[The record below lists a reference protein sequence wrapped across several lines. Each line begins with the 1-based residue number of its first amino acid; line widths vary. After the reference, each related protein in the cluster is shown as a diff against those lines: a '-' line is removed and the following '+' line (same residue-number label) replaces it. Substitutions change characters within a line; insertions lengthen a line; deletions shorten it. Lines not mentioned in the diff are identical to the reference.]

1 MSSSRAPSLIPA
13 HGAPKD
19 TRKLLML
26 RIRYMMPAPMLGS
39 GYDFRH
45 PSVDPRHPGGALQRP
60 GSPRARRWGGG
71 MPGDGLGLVR
81 RCAVRQSPPRRVDAT
96 RGGGGT
102 ARTGAARPRLYGL
115 VRAAQPARLRLPM
128 GLPRRAVERPHP
140 PPPFPPPP
148 PPSPPARPPRPP

>member
-39 GYDFRH
+39 GHEFRH
-45 PSVDPRHPGGALQRP
+45 HAVEPRHPGRVWRRP
-60 GSPRARRWGGG
+60 RPPRARGWGGG
-71 MPGDGLGLVR
+71 MPGDGFGLVR

-102 ARTGAARPRLYGL
+102 DRTGAARPRLYGL
-115 VRAAQPARLRLPM
+115 V
-128 GLPRRAVERPHP
+128 
-140 PPPFPPPP
+140 
-148 PPSPPARPPRPP
+148 